1 MTIITSATLL
11 REEMIRACKEHNI
24 VIEGHQLALSAEER
38 IRTRKA
44 IFIDDLWEFQWD
56 ETIGVERQ
64 LMRIYRIWRKIK
76 KEEIEFDPMIAT
88 QIVGVA
94 IPKLLKPLAKEIAK
108 EILEYTSGFRET
120 INFEKFMLRLMDE
133 WRGKVFGRELRDS
146 NRGLSIETNSNKRRK
161 RQS

>member
-1 MTIITSATLL
+1 
-11 REEMIRACKEHNI
+11 MIQGNQP
-24 VIEGHQLALSAEER
+24 VLSIEER
-38 IRTRKA
+38 IRTHKA
-44 IFIDDLWEFQWD
+44 RFIDDLWEFQWD

-88 QIVGVA
+88 EIVGVA

-108 EILEYTSGFRET
+108 EILEYTPGFRKT

-146 NRGLSIETNSNKRRK
+146 NRGLSSETNSNKKWKRR
-161 RQS
+161 SW